1 MTKCDAFA
9 VLAYYLPLRHNHIG
23 RTVKK
28 MANSRIVVTTD
39 GARLTVAPRG
49 EIDHHSARSL
59 RERIDSA
66 LYSARP
72 EVLVL
77 DLSHIDFMDSS
88 GLGLLLGRYQRA
100 SEIGCE
106 VRLMGCSA
114 RTKRILEL
122 AGADKLFKIEE
133 RA

>member
-1 MTKCDAFA
+1 
-9 VLAYYLPLRHNHIG
+9 
-23 RTVKK
+23 

-39 GARLTVAPRG
+39 GSRLTVAPRG

-59 RERIDSA
+59 RDRIDNE
-66 LYSARP
+66 LYNMRP

-106 VRLMGCSA
+106 VRLMGCSP
-114 RTKRILEL
+114 RTKKILQL
-122 AGADKLFKIEE
+122 AGADKLFEFEE

>member
-1 MTKCDAFA
+1 M
-9 VLAYYLPLRHNHIG
+9 V
-23 RTVKK
+23 
-28 MANSRIVVTTD
+28 NSRIVVTAE
-39 GARLTVAPRG
+39 GMKLTVAPRG

-59 RERIDSA
+59 RDKIDSA

-77 DLSHIDFMDSS
+77 DLTHIDFMDSS

-100 SEIGCE
+100 AEIGCE
-106 VRLMGCSA
+106 VRLVGCSP
-114 RTKRILEL
+114 RTKKILQL
-122 AGADKLFKIEE
+122 AGADKLFEIEE